1 MEVPCTRVHTP
12 KGYKPVEHWHKNNFA
27 DKKNIGGLF
36 NATQLEMG
44 SMRLGVYHFGYVQN
58 DENQTPSCMSFY
70 LLAEVGQ

>member
-1 MEVPCTRVHTP
+1 MEVPSTRVHTHHIGI
-12 KGYKPVEHWHKNNFA
+12 KLLIFA

-36 NATQLEMG
+36 NATQMEKG
-44 SMRLGVYHFGYVQN
+44 SMRLGVYHVQN